1 MTENILNTRSYDN
14 MLYNNI
20 KRKRSWG
27 YPSEPPKA
35 VPKAGLHPKKVLLS
49 IWWDWQGIL
58 YFELLPSNPTINSDV
73 YCDRLEKLKTVEQ
86 EKRLSLSNLKGI
98 IFQHDNAK
106 PLASLKTRK
115 KLLELNWDVLPH
127 PPYSPD
133 LVPSD
138 FHLLRS
144 LQKFLDGENFSGRE
158 DIKLT
163 LLQYLPTKG
172 KNILSREF

>member
-1 MTENILNTRSYDN
+1 M
-14 MLYNNI
+14 
-20 KRKRSWG
+20 
-27 YPSEPPKA
+27 
-35 VPKAGLHPKKVLLS
+35 LS
-49 IWWDWQGIL
+49 IWWDWKGIL
-58 YFELLPSNPTINSDV
+58 YFELLPSNTTVNSDV
-73 YCDRLEKLKTVEQ
+73 YCHQLEKLKTAVQ
-86 EKRLSLSNLKGI
+86 EKRPSLANLKSV
-98 IFQHDNAK
+98 IFQHDNAT

-163 LLQYLPTKG
+163 LLQYFAQKG
-172 KNILSREF
+172 KNFLSREF